1 MPLKGETD
9 ATVSLDVKSSI
20 EVQPTDLKVNPA
32 GKVTIS
38 LPSIKIKL
46 PDIRVKL
53 WFLPLIRVSSLEAT
67 IEPADVRVDLTE
79 TVMQASI
86 ERPSKIDILTNGEV
100 KTRAKLEGSGSMQ
113 GGPISL
119 EIPAD

>member
-9 ATVSLDVKSSI
+9 ATTSLDIKSSI
-20 EVQPTDLKVNPA
+20 EVQPTDLKVNPT
-32 GKVTIS
+32 GKVAIS
-38 LPSIKIKL
+38 LPSMKIKL

-53 WFLPLIRVSSLEAT
+53 WFLPLIRVSSLEVT
-67 IEPADVRVDLTE
+67 IEPADDQVDLTE
-79 TVMQASI
+79 TIMQASI

-100 KTRAKLEGSGSMQ
+100 RARAKLEGSGSMQ